1 MGRVADLFG
10 EVAAAA
16 DEGPDGLILPVEE
29 VERLRGEWSDEDID
43 DALALVQDSLLH
55 SELVDAADSLNT
67 RLVEVL
73 GQLSEPTAFERCA
86 SGADSLDPQ
95 VLAQLARRVARLEEV
110 LEVFRESAAPDRR
123 GFDALVRR
131 LADLGIEPEMA
142 SGARSGEVDD
152 ED

>member
-16 DEGPDGLILPVEE
+16 DEGPDGLVLSAEE
-29 VERLRGEWSDEDID
+29 LERLRGEWSDEDID

-55 SELVDAADSLNT
+55 SELVDAADSLST

-73 GQLSEPTAFERCA
+73 GSLAEPAAFARCA
-86 SGADSLDPQ
+86 AGDDSLAVD
-95 VLAQLARRVARLEEV
+95 VLGQLTRRVTRLEEV
-110 LEVFRESAAPDRR
+110 LEVFRETAPPDRA
-123 GFDALVRR
+123 GFDALVKR
-131 LADLGIEPEMA
+131 LADLGIEHEMA
-142 SGARSGEVDD
+142 SGAGNGEAD